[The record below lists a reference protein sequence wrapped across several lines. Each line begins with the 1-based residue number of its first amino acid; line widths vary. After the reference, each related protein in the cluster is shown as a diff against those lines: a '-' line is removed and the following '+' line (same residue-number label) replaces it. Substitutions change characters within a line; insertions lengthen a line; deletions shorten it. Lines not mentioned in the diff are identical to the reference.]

1 VELISYVR
9 LLWSRRW
16 LTALVLVAAI
26 LVGVL
31 VSYRVTLSLPPR
43 LHTRVH
49 YLGEASAQVL
59 IDTSHSQIADL
70 NPDPTAPAG
79 YLDGHATLLADLLA
93 TSPIDQTIAQRVDI
107 PFNQLKVTPP
117 PGSIVPPVKASPLA
131 IAAEKSDGAAAGPYE
146 LTITVEPDLPIIALT
161 TVAPTP
167 QQAQQLAT
175 ATINVLTERV
185 DALATKQSV
194 PTAERALVDQIGP
207 PRAGPVARGPR
218 KLYGLAAVVI
228 VFLLGTFAIVAAT
241 GTDRR
246 RASRRA
252 SAAHEAIDA
261 DLLVSDGM
269 AGPMA
274 DVTHVH
280 IVDPAAHAYSR
291 SRQGAVPTAASA
303 SQPDA

>member
-1 VELISYVR
+1 MSYVR

-31 VSYRVTLSLPPR
+31 VSYRVSLSLPPR
-43 LHTRVH
+43 LHSRVH
-49 YLGEASAQVL
+49 YLGQASAQVL
-59 IDTSHSQIADL
+59 IDTSHSQVADL

-79 YLDGHATLLADLLA
+79 YLNGHATLLADLLA
-93 TSPIDQTIAQRVDI
+93 TSPIDQTIAQRVHI

-117 PGSIVPPVKASPLA
+117 TGSIVPPVKPSPLA
-131 IAAEKSDGAAAGPYE
+131 TAAQKSDSRAAGPYE

-167 QQAQQLAT
+167 QQAQLLAT
-175 ATINVLTERV
+175 ASINVLTEHV
-185 DALATKQSV
+185 NALATKQSV

-218 KLYGLAAVVI
+218 KLLGLAAVVI

-241 GTDRR
+241 GADRR

-252 SAAHEAIDA
+252 SAAREAIDA
-261 DLLVSDGM
+261 DLLGSQEM

-274 DVTHVH
+274 DVNHVH
-280 IVDPAAHAYSR
+280 TLEPAVHADPR
-291 SRQGAVPTAASA
+291 SWQGAAPTAATN